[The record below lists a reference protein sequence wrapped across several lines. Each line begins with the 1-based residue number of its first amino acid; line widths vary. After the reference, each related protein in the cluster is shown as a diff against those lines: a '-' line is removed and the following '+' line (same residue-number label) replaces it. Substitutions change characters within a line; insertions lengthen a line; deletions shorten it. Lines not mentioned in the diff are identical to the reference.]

1 LWLGRRGKGV
11 GVLSETSGRKAMNDI
26 SKLSSALVFTMV
38 FWVFGA
44 GFYWIW
50 LNDPIVMAV
59 SGAVLLAST
68 VSFIAFMYVSKARAM
83 WVGDAKATPRPRVTR
98 SKS

>member
-1 LWLGRRGKGV
+1 
-11 GVLSETSGRKAMNDI
+11 MNDI

-38 FWVFGA
+38 FWIFGA

-68 VSFIAFMYVSKARAM
+68 VSFVAFMYVSKARAM

>member
-1 LWLGRRGKGV
+1 
-11 GVLSETSGRKAMNDI
+11 MNDI

-38 FWVFGA
+38 FWIFGA

-50 LNDPIVMAV
+50 LNDPLVMAV

-68 VSFIAFMYVSKARAM
+68 VSFVAFMYVSKARAM
-83 WVGDAKATPRPRVTR
+83 WVGDAKATPRSRVTR
-98 SKS
+98 GKS